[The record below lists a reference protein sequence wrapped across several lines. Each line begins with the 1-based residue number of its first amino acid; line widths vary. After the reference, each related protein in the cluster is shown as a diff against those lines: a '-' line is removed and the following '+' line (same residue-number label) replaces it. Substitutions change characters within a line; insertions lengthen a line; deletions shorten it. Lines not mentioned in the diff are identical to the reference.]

1 MQSGEIV
8 YLRYHGDPGVIH
20 TRLLVDQVQGDEWVI
35 VTPDHDIYVEEP
47 ARHNPDIQ
55 YMWHSPDG
63 TLARGV
69 PANQVYGFAPM
80 TAAQYAAVMR
90 AGRLEF
96 DAEMTRRGLGAA
108 AVAAGAPGAGG
119 VPVGAGA
126 GAMVAAPAAAPAAV
140 VQPVAAPVAQ
150 PSNAAI
156 ANAGIGASDLTGRG
170 LVWVAAEGTAATVF
184 GEVIAGIVA
193 PAVEG
198 AKLVHRMPD
207 GSDLFC
213 MCISEASRLAFNSR
227 PAACDGRIL
236 ARGFN
241 TVGQPERPL
250 SEVAAASREVEML
263 EARERVDACNCYGV
277 ELMFRR
283 VQTIEYAHSERARGI
298 ESKTAGTLMIAP
310 SLLEHV
316 KQEVE
321 LSKNLRKAREERDLA
336 AMRTPF
342 LSGDARRV
350 PRDIFPL
357 PVPAASFDGGFDGS
371 RRVKR
376 RLERRWHQE
385 SMVTDCVR
393 GLNALYSGEK
403 FGKAKSPTQAPSRA
417 QLAALEHIRNSVH
430 LLGAPDQELSGR
442 EALRQ
447 LHGYGEDQ
455 APPLV
460 ASYEPSLLSLPTGE
474 VPPVPLHSLLGGD
487 GMNIVEDFIS
497 TRLLQ
502 KNEALHN
509 LRRTGVVKCYSDPRL
524 LEARVYR
531 DFVRRLWDGGLV
543 EFTVEE
549 PVEKVEAFFV
559 RKKDGRLRMV
569 VDCRRSN
576 AWFAPPDNLNL
587 ATAEVLSRIDLGG
600 TDRDLYI
607 STADLKDAFYHFEL
621 PSQLRPYF
629 GMRPLSEGDLSINAL
644 GGKTLRASSLI
655 FPRLKVLPMGWTHA
669 LWWCQNIHQRVVA
682 NVGATAEKCL
692 EDRASVPS
700 PECMHLEYVDNFVCI
715 GTAKDQV
722 EALAA
727 AGVQALRDKG
737 LVVHEVESG
746 EGNIKVLG
754 WCFQGKK
761 LRPLS
766 HRVWRLIAA
775 IRFLL
780 DRGTCSGKQL
790 EKVLG
795 HATFIALG
803 RREALSVFGESY
815 TFVRT
820 HYEQNHRF
828 WPSVRRE
835 LLIWTSIA
843 PLLWRDFWI
852 PWSSEVSAV
861 DANVGLGCRSDRL
874 FYVAEVRQLG
884 KYSERWRFEIPEYR
898 CPRASAFGAA
908 AIDDDSDEAR
918 SLQWAH
924 IGDGNAKARPVPLS
938 VVEGKLLSDRFVP
951 VAPGQ
956 VDRKWRVVGRY
967 KWKRQEGMPVL
978 EGRASLFAVKR
989 LLRNVTSFH
998 KRHLILSDSTAAI
1011 CALDRGRGRSF
1022 GMRRVTQQLAC
1033 LCLCSG
1039 ISVQFRFIPSE
1050 WRGRA
1055 ITWLFARA
1063 KVRQEFGTLAEASV
1077 SRGCR
1082 ERYSKL
1088 WRRMCTAAGLSVT
1101 EKYSASDLVFAAS
1114 QVLEDL
1120 FDEGEELSQG
1130 QYLIAAIQFYQ
1141 PHLRGSRGGLDLA
1154 KQTLAGWRRLDPPKS
1169 RLPLPW
1175 EVACLMAMEAVT
1187 RNMIEVALY
1196 ILLAF
1201 VTYLRPGEVARL
1213 LVGGLVPPIGVV
1225 TAWSLILHP
1234 LEQGTPSKTGE
1245 FDETVLFDLSE
1256 IVWIA
1261 EQTFRLLKVGH
1272 RGTSEPLF
1280 SVDLET
1286 VRSFMQSVGS
1296 RYGMEAAVGD
1306 PHPYRLRHGGPSRD
1320 ILLGLRNLQE
1330 VQKRGRW
1337 RSFSSV
1343 RRYEKGGARHP
1354 ADAGLVMLWDLRLEE
1369 QYDLRHSSRR
1379 ALICGWIKAGRI
1391 SGVHLGTPCEKAS
1404 PGPATSC
1411 LALDLFEAMC
1421 PSDQIK
1427 VELGNLWMR
1436 FSVKVVLL
1444 CWRLRLCASLKN
1456 PLTSRLWLCPPVQHL
1471 LRRPHVGRWTTHYCA
1486 WGKPFKKPT
1495 AFLGVHID
1503 LSVLELH
1510 KCRGK
1515 RICDFTQ
1522 QPHVPLQGRTA
1533 AGQWRT
1539 KWAEPYPSRLC
1550 NVIAK
1555 AFYNAEV
1562 AVLARRFEQ
1571 CYARS

>member
-1 MQSGEIV
+1 
-8 YLRYHGDPGVIH
+8 
-20 TRLLVDQVQGDEWVI
+20 
-35 VTPDHDIYVEEP
+35 
-47 ARHNPDIQ
+47 
-55 YMWHSPDG
+55 
-63 TLARGV
+63 
-69 PANQVYGFAPM
+69 
-80 TAAQYAAVMR
+80 
-90 AGRLEF
+90 
-96 DAEMTRRGLGAA
+96 MTRRGLGAA

-140 VQPVAAPVAQ
+140 VLVQPVAAPVAQ

-156 ANAGIGASDLTGRG
+156 ANAGPVASDLTGRG

-250 SEVAAASREVEML
+250 SEVVAASREVEMGWKI
-263 EARERVDACNCYGV
+263 AGPRTGIDACNCYGV

-283 VQTIEYAHSERARGI
+283 VQTIEYAHSERAREI
-298 ESKTAGTLMIAP
+298 ESKTVGGKLSLEEQYTFGSLVRQAGTLMIAP

-321 LSKNLRKAREERDLA
+321 RDSQLSKNFRKAREERDLA
-336 AMRTPF
+336 KKKGGYENSLFIWRRT
-342 LSGDARRV
+342 
-350 PRDIFPL
+350 
-357 PVPAASFDGGFDGS
+357 
-371 RRVKR
+371 RVKR

-385 SMVTDCVR
+385 SM
-393 GLNALYSGEK
+393 
-403 FGKAKSPTQAPSRA
+403 APSRA
-417 QLAALEHIRNSVH
+417 QLAALEHMRNSVH

-502 KNEALHN
+502 KNEA
-509 LRRTGVVKCYSDPRL
+509 
-524 LEARVYR
+524 RVYR

-576 AWFAPPDNLNL
+576 AWFAPPDKVNL

-600 TDRDLYI
+600 TDCDLYI

-629 GMRPLSEGDLSINAL
+629 GMRPLSAGDLSINAL

-754 WCFQGKK
+754 WCFHGKK

-790 EKVLG
+790 EKREKRIADLDLNR
-795 HATFIALG
+795 TFALE
-803 RREALSVFGESY
+803 RFGDSL
-815 TFVRT
+815 V
-820 HYEQNHRF
+820 
-828 WPSVRRE
+828 
-835 LLIWTSIA
+835 IG
-843 PLLWRDFWI
+843 
-852 PWSSEVSAV
+852 
-861 DANVGLGCRSDRL
+861 GLGGRCL
-874 FYVAEVRQLG
+874 NVRQLG

-967 KWKRQEGMPVL
+967 KWKRQEGMPP
-978 EGRASLFAVKR
+978 GALF
-989 LLRNVTSFH
+989 RNAPG
-998 KRHLILSDSTAAI
+998 DSTAG
-1011 CALDRGRGRSF
+1011 LPVLVLGHQRP
-1022 GMRRVTQQLAC
+1022 
-1033 LCLCSG
+1033 
-1039 ISVQFRFIPSE
+1039 VQVLPLGVES
-1050 WRGRA
+1050 RGRA
-1055 ITWLFARA
+1055 ITWLFVSIKPRGDPLQHVKKARAKARA
-1063 KVRQEFGTLAEASV
+1063 KVRQEFGALAEASV

-1082 ERYSKL
+1082 ERSSKL

-1101 EKYSASDLVFAAS
+1101 EKYSASDLDLPAS

-1141 PHLRGSRGGLDLA
+1141 PHLRGSRGGVASTGPAKAEASATLGSRVLDGYGGRHP
-1154 KQTLAGWRRLDPPKS
+1154 QHDRSGP
-1169 RLPLPW
+1169 
-1175 EVACLMAMEAVT
+1175 
-1187 RNMIEVALY
+1187 LY
-1196 ILLAF
+1196 IARLCDL
-1201 VTYLRPGEVARL
+1201 YLRPGEVARL

-1245 FDETVLFDLSE
+1245 FDETVLFDLPE

-1343 RRYEKGGARHP
+1343 RRYEKGGRVTQQTQALSKATRQKALEASRNIRSRVYIEIFSGSGSLGKALAQHCG
-1354 ADAGLVMLWDLRLEE
+1354 GLVMLWRPLRSDV
-1369 QYDLRHSSRR
+1369 QP
-1379 ALICGWIKAGRI
+1379 
-1391 SGVHLGTPCEKAS
+1391 LGLYNL
-1404 PGPATSC
+1404 G
-1411 LALDLFEAMC
+1411 

-1444 CWRLRLCASLKN
+1444 CWRLRLCASLEN
-1456 PLTSRLWLCPPVQHL
+1456 PLTSRLWLCPPVRHL

-1495 AFLGVHID
+1495 AFLGVHIG